1 MKALLATLALVPL
14 LAPSS
19 PVLAED
25 PRFDRL
31 DAGEIVI
38 RLGEI
43 SQEER
48 MVLEE
53 LKHIGGIPRVIATR
67 CQRADGTYYGT
78 AGTCR
83 KGREVQTTPSFIP
96 CRRADR
102 KYYVVC
108 RQTTPKPEAQT
119 TPPFKPLRGWLEW
132 KQIHYW
138 PVLKTET

>member
-78 AGTCR
+78 AGIAARVGLCQR
-83 KGREVQTTPSFIP
+83 FRL
-96 CRRADR
+96 R
-102 KYYVVC
+102 
-108 RQTTPKPEAQT
+108 
-119 TPPFKPLRGWLEW
+119 PPLFLAEGLIGSIMAFAARLRLSQRLRLRPPLS
-132 KQIHYW
+132 H
-138 PVLKTET
+138 

>member
-38 RLGEI
+38 LDVGGIVIRLGEI

-53 LKHIGGIPRVIATR
+53 LKHIGGIPRVIAAR
-67 CQRADGTYYGT
+67 CQRADGTFYGT
-78 AGTCR
+78 AGICR

-96 CRRADR
+96 C
-102 KYYVVC
+102 
-108 RQTTPKPEAQT
+108 
-119 TPPFKPLRGWLEW
+119 
-132 KQIHYW
+132 
-138 PVLKTET
+138 